1 MPHAYLN
8 ISTMMQNVFTH
19 QVHIHLMNKN
29 ACIMITLKVQITTLE
44 TQVFTFQTH
53 QKVKIALTL
62 VLYSYNKSFLV
73 SRLQNDLHMGINGY
87 LDPHTEG
94 VGSNLGNIVH
104 IWSTFRHR
112 QCSKLSMFVMGFNNL
127 TSPIVFT

>member
-29 ACIMITLKVQITTLE
+29 ACIMITLNVQITTLE

-62 VLYSYNKSFLV
+62 VLYSYKSFLV

-87 LDPHTEG
+87 LNPHTEG